1 MSKVV
6 EDLKDSNDGE
16 KSATLFF
23 VCVFLTIPA
32 QQQTNIFKSKPM
44 CRWDITDNKVSMKR
58 FFFLMLLVAGIGM
71 SVNAQQCSFEVTD
84 VKSSISSSTVTLT
97 LTIVPSFTP
106 NTTTQE
112 EYEVVV
118 KPIGEL
124 RSLLDSQSKSV
135 TFLWGGRYWNGQ
147 EKTVRFTCSVE
158 DNSYKQCRKQEFSTS
173 CFKK

>member
-16 KSATLFF
+16 KVPRFF
-23 VCVFLTIPA
+23 CVRLLTIPA
-32 QQQTNIFKSKPM
+32 QRQTNIFKSKPM
-44 CRWDITDNKVSMKR
+44 CRWDITGNKVSMKR

-84 VKSSISSSTVTLT
+84 VESHISSSTVTLT

-106 NTTTQE
+106 NTTTDE

-135 TFLWGGRYWNGQ
+135 TFYWYRTYWRVQ
-147 EKTVRFTCSVE
+147 EKTVKFTCSVE
-158 DNSYKQCRKQEFSTS
+158 DNSYKQCRKQDFSTS

>member
-1 MSKVV
+1 MMAKKVPR
-6 EDLKDSNDGE
+6 
-16 KSATLFF
+16 FF
-23 VCVFLTIPA
+23 CVRLLTIPA
-32 QQQTNIFKSKPM
+32 QRQTNIFKSKPM
-44 CRWDITDNKVSMKR
+44 CRWDITGNKVSMKR

-84 VKSSISSSTVTLT
+84 VESSISSSTVTLT

-106 NTTTQE
+106 NTTTNPE
-112 EYEVVV
+112 VYEVVV

-135 TFLWGGRYWNGQ
+135 TFLWNRTVWSNR

-158 DNSYKQCRKQEFSTS
+158 DNSYKQCRKQDFSTS